1 MTYTTVDRMQKG
13 GEMLLSLIAGA
24 AGGALM
30 TIVAFSSPQAARLF
44 GISPTLL
51 AQPGSTAP
59 DGAPSVSSTDAFEQS
74 VIAAV
79 EKASPAVVSIV
90 VTKDVP
96 IVEQFFEDA
105 PSPFGDFFGDDL
117 LTPFRFRVPQYR
129 QRGTEKQEIGGGS
142 GFLVSADGMIVTNR
156 HVVANDDVE
165 YTVFLN
171 DGGKH
176 TAQVVAR
183 DPVNDLAVIRIPAS
197 GLPFLHLAS
206 SDELKVGQSVIAIGN
221 ALAEFRNTVS
231 VGVISGLSR
240 SIIAG
245 GGATRPEQ
253 LEEVIQTDAG
263 INPGNSGGPLLN
275 LHGEVVG
282 VNVAVALGSE
292 NIGFAL
298 PVNLV
303 RGVVESVQQT
313 GTIVRPYLGVRYT
326 VITPPLKQANNLP
339 VDHGMLVVRGES
351 AQELAV
357 LPGSPADKAGLAE
370 GDIILEADGKTLD
383 ENTSLAAIIRPK
395 QVGDAISL
403 KIFSKGRERIVSVTL
418 EALPQ

>member
-1 MTYTTVDRMQKG
+1 
-13 GEMLLSLIAGA
+13 
-24 AGGALM
+24 M
-30 TIVAFSSPQAARLF
+30 TILAFSSPQAAQLF
-44 GISPTLL
+44 GAPPAWLV
-51 AQPGSTAP
+51 QPGSTAP
-59 DGAPSVSSTDAFEQS
+59 DGAPSVPATDAFEQS

-79 EKASPAVVSIV
+79 EKANPAVVSIV

-117 LTPFRFRVPQYR
+117 FTPFRFRVPQYR

-171 DGGKH
+171 DGNKH

-183 DPVNDLAVIRIPAS
+183 DPVNDLAVIRIAAS
-197 GLPFLHLAS
+197 GLPFLQLAS
-206 SDELKVGQSVIAIGN
+206 SDDLKVGQSVIAIGN

-240 SIIAG
+240 SIVAG
-245 GGATRPEQ
+245 GGAMRPEQ

-275 LHGEVVG
+275 LQGEVVG

-303 RGVVESVQQT
+303 RGVVESVQKT

-326 VITPPLKQANNLP
+326 VITPPLKEANNLP
-339 VDHGMLVVRGES
+339 VDNGMLVVRGES

-357 LPGSPADKAGLAE
+357 LPGSPADKAGLVE
-370 GDIILEADGKTLD
+370 GDIILEADGTLLD
-383 ENTSLAAIIRPK
+383 EKTSLAAIIRRK

-403 KIFSKGRERIVSVTL
+403 KVFSKGRERTVSVTL

>member
-1 MTYTTVDRMQKG
+1 MNSRTNVIVA
-13 GEMLLSLIAGA
+13 LV
-24 AGGALM
+24 AGGVGGVLATML
-30 TIVAFSSPQAARLF
+30 AFSSPQAARLF
-44 GISPTLL
+44 GVTPSQIGQP
-51 AQPGSTAP
+51 QPGEPVAE
-59 DGAPSVSSTDAFEQS
+59 STDAFEQK
-74 VIAAV
+74 IIKAV
-79 EKASPAVVSIV
+79 EKANPAVVSIV

-96 IVEQFFEDA
+96 IVEQFFEDV
-105 PSPFGDFFGDDL
+105 PSPFGDFFGDDHF
-117 LTPFRFRVPQYR
+117 TPFRFRVPQYR

-171 DGGKH
+171 DGSKH
-176 TAQVVAR
+176 TAQVIAR
-183 DPVNDLAVIRIPAS
+183 DPVNDLAIIRINAS
-197 GLPFLHLAS
+197 SLPFLQLAA
-206 SDELKVGQSVIAIGN
+206 SDELKVGQTVIAIGN

-240 SIIAG
+240 SIVAG
-245 GGATRPEQ
+245 GGATQPEQ

-275 LHGEVVG
+275 LQGEVVG

-303 RGVVESVQQT
+303 RGVVESVQKT

-326 VITPPLKQANNLP
+326 VITPLLKETNKLP
-339 VDHGMLVVRGES
+339 IDHGMLVIRGES

-357 LPGSPADKAGLAE
+357 LPGSPADKVGLAE
-370 GDIILEADGKTLD
+370 GDIILEADGKVLD
-383 ENTSLAAIIRPK
+383 ESTSLASVIRRK
-395 QVGDAISL
+395 QVGDTITL
-403 KIFSKGRERIVSVTL
+403 KVFSKGRERTVSVTL